1 MFSLVWLRLCRD
13 LNFECGCLVSG
24 SLTALVF
31 DGGFVQLCLGLMVAV
46 AVAVCMIWFIG
57 L

>member
-31 DGGFVQLCLGLMVAV
+31 DGGLVQLCLGLMVAV
-46 AVAVCMIWFIG
+46 AVAVYMIWFIG